1 MYKGYKYMKKIRNI
15 LLMNR
20 YNKTITIK
28 KYAILSYTIVFLLA
42 SCTQKDKLNIKDQLV
57 INEKLLT
64 STLNGDSFK
73 LKRTNSIYAESFIAF
88 NEVYQNRING
98 SPSIDNQID
107 GFVKIVT
114 TTEKIDFD
122 FSSFV
127 AFFKVLEINK
137 IQSKAINSEKDIIF
151 NYYKNDL
158 STSKYKKSYEYGS
171 KVAEIVTNNF
181 QNHKGFLI
189 IKDIDEL
196 GYNHPKNFK
205 NIPKTELINSGKELI
220 KINNKLSD
228 LQKIICNYWEGNN
241 DKQIKKIKIEGHWFS
256 ILSQIIKKSNIS
268 TSEVSK
274 LYAMLGLTI
283 NEAYKIGEYEEYK
296 TTYISPNNIIVNNLD
311 KNWVPYLNN
320 NKDEFNSI
328 ASVVALSA
336 SNIISNYLKD
346 DAAFIDSSIYKY
358 TGYVRNYSSLEE
370 AASEASI
377 SRAYGGI
384 HYIFT
389 ANEAAGQ
396 GKVLANKILNKIK

>member
-1 MYKGYKYMKKIRNI
+1 MKKIRDI

-20 YNKTITIK
+20 YNKNITIK
-28 KYAILSYTIVFLLA
+28 KYAILSYTLA
-42 SCTQKDKLNIKDQLV
+42 FFFVSCSQKDKLNIKDQLV

-64 STLNGDSFK
+64 STLNGDDFISK
-73 LKRTNSIYAESFIAF
+73 NTHSIYAESFIAY
-88 NEVYQNRING
+88 NEVYHNRTKSSLSIN
-98 SPSIDNQID
+98 NQID

-114 TTEKIDFD
+114 ATEKIDID

-127 AFFKVLEINK
+127 AFFKVIEINK
-137 IQSKAINSEKDIIF
+137 IQSKAINSEKDKIF
-151 NYYKNDL
+151 NYYKDDL
-158 STSKYKKSYEYGS
+158 SNSKYKKSYEYGS
-171 KVAEIVTNNF
+171 KVAEIVTTNF

-189 IKDIDEL
+189 INDIDEL

-205 NIPKTELINSGKELI
+205 NISKTELINSGKELI
-220 KINNKLSD
+220 KINNNLSD

-241 DKQIKKIKIEGHWFS
+241 GAQIKKINIEGHWFS
-256 ILSQIIKKSNIS
+256 ILSQKIKKSTIS
-268 TSEVSK
+268 TSDISK

-311 KNWVPYLNN
+311 KIWIPYLNN
-320 NKDEFNSI
+320 NKNEFNSI
-328 ASVVALSA
+328 TSVVALSA
-336 SNIISNYLKD
+336 SSVILNYLKD

-358 TGYVRNYSSLEE
+358 TGYVRNYISLEE